1 MDVKK
6 RMTELVNLL
15 NQYNYEYYILDAP
28 TVSDIEYDS
37 LLRELEQLEKEYPNE
52 VLDNS
57 PTRRVGDYLRM
68 DLEEV
73 HHSAPML
80 SLANAFSFNE
90 LIEFDQ
96 RVKKVAQ
103 NATYV
108 CELKI
113 DGLAS
118 TVHYDQ
124 GLLTLGATRGNG
136 VTGENVTKNML
147 TIKKLPKVLTEH
159 VSLEVRGEV
168 FMDYATFNEINEERA
183 KNNEPLFANPR
194 NSAGGSLRQL
204 DPEVTRKRNLN
215 HFAYSIVSP
224 SNYNLHTHMEILEYL
239 KVLGFNVNPHYHHC
253 QTIDEVIDYI
263 NELDQLRKEIGYP
276 TDGIVVKVN
285 ELELYD
291 LIGTTVKSPKY
302 MIAYKFPAEEVTTKL
317 RDIVFTVGRTGMIT
331 PNAILDPVIIA
342 QTTVSKATLNNE
354 DFIKKR
360 DIRIGDYVV
369 VRKAGEI
376 IPEVV
381 SVDLSR
387 RSPDAKP
394 FEMITKCPAC
404 GSQIV
409 KNDGEAEHY
418 CLNENCE
425 GRKLEA
431 IIHFASRETMDI
443 EGLGEKQ
450 IELLYQKGFLKD
462 ISDIYL
468 LKNYQSELLELERF
482 GPKKVENLLN
492 AIEKSKDY
500 PLDKF
505 IFGLGI
511 RYVGS
516 KIAKILSSIYETITE
531 LSKTTY
537 DELIQIEGIGEVIA
551 RSIIEFFENQQN
563 LELIEKLIQYGVNPK
578 GAVKTETAPVNYFNG
593 KTVVLT
599 GKLTRFSRD
608 EASELIEK
616 LGGKTTSSVSK
627 KTSLVIA
634 GEDAGSKLTKA
645 NELGIEVI
653 DENTFLQLVEPYM
666 DK

>member
-204 DPEVTRKRNLN
+204 DPRLQGN
-215 HFAYSIVSP
+215 
-224 SNYNLHTHMEILEYL
+224 EI
-239 KVLGFNVNPHYHHC
+239 
-253 QTIDEVIDYI
+253 
-263 NELDQLRKEIGYP
+263 
-276 TDGIVVKVN
+276 
-285 ELELYD
+285 
-291 LIGTTVKSPKY
+291 
-302 MIAYKFPAEEVTTKL
+302 
-317 RDIVFTVGRTGMIT
+317 
-331 PNAILDPVIIA
+331 
-342 QTTVSKATLNNE
+342 
-354 DFIKKR
+354 
-360 DIRIGDYVV
+360 
-369 VRKAGEI
+369 
-376 IPEVV
+376 
-381 SVDLSR
+381 
-387 RSPDAKP
+387 
-394 FEMITKCPAC
+394 
-404 GSQIV
+404 
-409 KNDGEAEHY
+409 
-418 CLNENCE
+418 
-425 GRKLEA
+425 
-431 IIHFASRETMDI
+431 
-443 EGLGEKQ
+443 
-450 IELLYQKGFLKD
+450 
-462 ISDIYL
+462 
-468 LKNYQSELLELERF
+468 
-482 GPKKVENLLN
+482 
-492 AIEKSKDY
+492 
-500 PLDKF
+500 
-505 IFGLGI
+505 
-511 RYVGS
+511 
-516 KIAKILSSIYETITE
+516 
-531 LSKTTY
+531 
-537 DELIQIEGIGEVIA
+537 
-551 RSIIEFFENQQN
+551 
-563 LELIEKLIQYGVNPK
+563 
-578 GAVKTETAPVNYFNG
+578 
-593 KTVVLT
+593 
-599 GKLTRFSRD
+599 
-608 EASELIEK
+608 
-616 LGGKTTSSVSK
+616 
-627 KTSLVIA
+627 
-634 GEDAGSKLTKA
+634 
-645 NELGIEVI
+645 
-653 DENTFLQLVEPYM
+653 
-666 DK
+666 